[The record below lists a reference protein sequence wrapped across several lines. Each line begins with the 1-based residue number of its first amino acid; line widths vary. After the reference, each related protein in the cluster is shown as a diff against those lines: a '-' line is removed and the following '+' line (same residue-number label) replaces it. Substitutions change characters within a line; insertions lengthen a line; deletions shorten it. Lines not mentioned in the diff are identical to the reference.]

1 MVIVSLI
8 SIIVQTNNL
17 HCNHKESIW
26 FFFLTKKLYG
36 SLSIFSVFHK
46 SSNLNFVILKKVLYH
61 FIVAVIKLRVLV
73 LFFFSLNQ
81 MFNEYSI
88 FVFSDGFSGRFSQLK
103 LHGKCQEFR
112 KQSGNREAIGSYSLC
127 TAIRPGSILTD
138 CDNISR
144 RLRQTQILSVNA
156 LQKDC
161 MRV

>member
-8 SIIVQTNNL
+8 SIIVQTHNL

-26 FFFLTKKLYG
+26 VFFLTKKLYG
-36 SLSIFSVFHK
+36 SLYIFSVFHK
-46 SSNLNFVILKKVLYH
+46 SSNFNFVILKKS
-61 FIVAVIKLRVLV
+61 FISFYSCSDKITCFGVV
-73 LFFFSLNQ
+73 FFSLNQ

-88 FVFSDGFSGRFSQLK
+88 FVFSDGFSCRFSQLK

-127 TAIRPGSILTD
+127 MAIRPGSILTD